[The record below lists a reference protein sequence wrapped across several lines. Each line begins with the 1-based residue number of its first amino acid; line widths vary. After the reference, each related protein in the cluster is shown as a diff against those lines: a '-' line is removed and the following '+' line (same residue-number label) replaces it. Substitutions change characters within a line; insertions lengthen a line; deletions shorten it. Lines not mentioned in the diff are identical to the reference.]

1 MSGIPIRLVT
11 VGGEC
16 VDALPPRRRRK
27 RSSPSL
33 SERRETALWSVR
45 SALASID
52 SAAAALASLKALLDR
67 PLDPVTVAAL
77 LFVIERE
84 LRPAAGYAANAVT
97 ALEMGEP

>member
-1 MSGIPIRLVT
+1 M
-11 VGGEC
+11 
-16 VDALPPRRRRK
+16 
-27 RSSPSL
+27 
-33 SERRETALWSVR
+33 R

-67 PLDPVTVAAL
+67 PLDPVMRL
-77 LFVIERE
+77 PPFSSSSRE